1 MRTKRQPAT
10 AHGRGVATP
19 PKGPGIAAEAVPALK
34 GVRRA
39 LQVLEHL
46 AVHPGRATDVAEAL
60 GVSWATLHRTLT
72 QLERGGLIQR
82 DPDTGRYS
90 IGART
95 WFVGTAYLA
104 NHRVLEAA
112 RPYLDAAA
120 AKGDFTVQLVERSGR
135 LAVTL
140 YSHHVSGEVITKTT
154 YGYHFPLHC
163 GSKGQVLLAYAESN
177 DVERYLAGPLEAL
190 TNETITD
197 TDVLRARLADIR
209 AHGYS
214 RTEGD
219 VQRFTGSV
227 SAPVFERDGG
237 IIAAVSLIARRTAF
251 RDKRQGEAI
260 VETALETAHAA
271 SIALGWRPGTRA
283 KTAD

>member
-1 MRTKRQPAT
+1 MGTKRQAAT
-10 AHGRGVATP
+10 AQRARLVAKPLMPTNSNES
-19 PKGPGIAAEAVPALK
+19 APALK

-72 QLERGGLIQR
+72 QLEHGGVIQR

-95 WFVGTAYLA
+95 WFIGTAYVA

-163 GSKGQVLLAYAESN
+163 GSKGQVLLAFAEPGN
-177 DVERYLAGPLEAL
+177 IERYLAGPLEAL

-197 TDVLRARLADIR
+197 ADVLRVRLAEIR
-209 AHGYS
+209 AQGYAL
-214 RTEGD
+214 TEGD

-227 SAPVFERDGG
+227 SAPVFERNGR
-237 IIAAVSLIARRTAF
+237 IIATVCLIARRTAF
-251 RDKRQGEAI
+251 RDKRQSAAI
-260 VETALETAHAA
+260 VETTLETAHAA
-271 SIALGWRPGTRA
+271 SIALGWRPGTRSTT
-283 KTAD
+283 KS